1 MAVVKQSTMIA
12 LWGDGRLGEV
22 GRIRRGAWA
31 PSLLVCGPWKYS
43 DLRANAVF
51 LGQEI
56 QCPCCGT
63 RRQPSQEPGTWH
75 RVVLGCRSAA
85 RHGPAF
91 RTASLQG
98 PDRVERAPGVAPLAC
113 SITCRVRVGDHP
125 PPPPPATPLSP
136 SPLPEARSCQELPS
150 WRATLSGWCSL
161 CLLEGRDLPA
171 SRDKDTKEGGWLVS
185 VREAQRAQRPRRV
198 GTFPLGP

>member
-1 MAVVKQSTMIA
+1 MASGISGQPGPHGKIGPKGEPGECVGPWATSAFFASVPRTREGCLCLAVVKQSTMIA

-98 PDRVERAPGVAPLAC
+98 PDRVERAPGVPPLAC

-125 PPPPPATPLSP
+125 PPRPRQLP
-136 SPLPEARSCQELPS
+136 SAHLPFRRPGAARSC
-150 WRATLSGWCSL
+150 RAG
-161 CLLEGRDLPA
+161 
-171 SRDKDTKEGGWLVS
+171 V
-185 VREAQRAQRPRRV
+185 PR
-198 GTFPLGP
+198 